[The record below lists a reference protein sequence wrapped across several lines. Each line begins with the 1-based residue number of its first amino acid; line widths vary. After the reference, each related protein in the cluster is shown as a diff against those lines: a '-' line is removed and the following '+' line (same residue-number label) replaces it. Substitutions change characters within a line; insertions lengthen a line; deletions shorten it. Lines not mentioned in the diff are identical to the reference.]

1 MPKLTQEN
9 LNHQLDLHEAK
20 NTDLTHMD
28 VTMCVLRAIDAPISN
43 LEEVMSFPEEHM
55 THTTH
60 EENMEII
67 QYLLEQ
73 KGENQKMNDIMD
85 AVIMTWVTQTFARKM
100 RNNQTVSSK
109 NTLKEM
115 LAKEGE
121 LWAKFGI

>member
-1 MPKLTQEN
+1 MPKLTSHSLTHLIAAAHHAQ
-9 LNHQLDLHEAK
+9 A
-20 NTDLTHMD
+20 THMD
-28 VTMCVLRAIDAPISN
+28 VTMCVLRAINTPN
-43 LEEVMSFPEEHM
+43 LEKVMSFPGEDM

-85 AVIMTWVTQTFARKM
+85 AVIMTWMTQTFARDM

-109 NTLKEM
+109 NILKEM

>member
-20 NTDLTHMD
+20 NTELTHMD
-28 VTMCVLRAIDAPISN
+28 VTKCVLRAIEAPISN
-43 LEEVMSFPEEHM
+43 LEEVMSFPEDNM

-60 EENMEII
+60 KENMEII
-67 QYLLEQ
+67 QYLLKQ

-85 AVIMTWVTQTFARKM
+85 AVIMTWVTQTFARKT
-100 RNNQTVSSK
+100 RNNPTVSSK
-109 NTLKEM
+109 NTLQEM
-115 LAKEGE
+115 LAKESE